1 MGILVASAKFVHVP
15 EEQSLAKI
23 IAMVQGGIVSLREN
37 FWAKPPRFWFSPEG
51 HNVLVATNGAQ
62 PIKNR

>member
-37 FWAKPPRFWFSPEG
+37 FFWLPPTVRSQLKTAKMVCQS
-51 HNVLVATNGAQ
+51 T
-62 PIKNR
+62 